1 MQMGTNL
8 NDVSMPIF
16 TRPEDAPPGHIPL
29 SQKWSS
35 KESPRDRERVRRG
48 IQQRQVNASRLMTST
63 SDDGELWV
71 DFDQAVSWL
80 AGWERRSVSGAATTD
95 AKSRIVGDVHLTLQ
109 RIASALERIADC
121 ACPLTDQKVNVDQ

>member
-1 MQMGTNL
+1 MGTNL
-8 NDVSMPIF
+8 NEVSMPIF
-16 TRPEDAPPGHIPL
+16 TRPEDAPLGHIPL

-48 IQQRQVNASRLMTST
+48 IQQRQINASRLMTST

-71 DFDQAVSWL
+71 DFDQAISWL
-80 AGWERRSVSGAATTD
+80 AGWERRSASGLAAAET
-95 AKSRIVGDVHLTLQ
+95 KSRIEDDVHLTLQ

-121 ACPLTDQKVNVDQ
+121 ACTDQKVTVDQ